1 LIYASL
7 GTLQNRIAGMF
18 RVIAEACEGLDAQLV
33 ISTGNGMAPEA
44 LGKLPGNPV
53 VVSYAPQ
60 LDLLRR
66 SILAVTHA
74 GLNTV
79 LEALSTGLPMVAIPV
94 TNDQPGI
101 AARIAWIG
109 AGEAIPNKNVTL
121 QALRAA
127 VVRVRLDP
135 SYRAAAERVRDAI
148 QTGGGAP
155 RAAELI
161 EHTLGLRT

>member
-1 LIYASL
+1 
-7 GTLQNRIAGMF
+7 MF

-33 ISTGNGMAPEA
+33 ISTGNGMSPEA
-44 LGKLPGNPV
+44 LGELPGSPV

-60 LDLLRR
+60 VDLLRR
-66 SILAVTHA
+66 STIAVTHA

-79 LEALSTGLPMVAIPV
+79 LEALGTGLPMVAIPV

-101 AARIAWIG
+101 AARVAWVG
-109 AGEAIPNKNVTL
+109 AGETIALKHLTS

-127 VVRVRLDP
+127 VVRVLSDP
-135 SYRAAAERVRDAI
+135 SYRAAAERVRGAI
-148 QTGGGAP
+148 QAGGGAP

-161 EHTLGLRT
+161 EQSLALGT

>member
-1 LIYASL
+1 
-7 GTLQNRIAGMF
+7 
-18 RVIAEACEGLDAQLV
+18 
-33 ISTGNGMAPEA
+33 
-44 LGKLPGNPV
+44 

-66 SILAVTHA
+66 ATLAVTHA

-79 LEALSTGLPMVAIPV
+79 LDAMATGTPLVAVPV
-94 TNDQPGI
+94 TNEQPGI

-121 QALRAA
+121 QTLRAA
-127 VVRVRLDP
+127 VVRVRSNP
-135 SYRAAAERVRDAI
+135 SYRAAAEQVRDAI
-148 QTGGGAP
+148 KTGGGAP

-161 EHTLGLRT
+161 EHALGLRT